1 MTKILLNTQKID
13 TVVVPYIDGMTDSLD
28 KVLENISK
36 IKIPSRVSAD
46 VADLTESVND
56 IKRDVKNFET
66 WLNDVKTEYT
76 NSIEEISENIKEMDS
91 SVISARTML
100 IAKK

>member
-13 TVVVPYIDGMTDSLD
+13 TVVVPYIDGMIDSLD

-46 VADLTESVND
+46 VADLTECVND
-56 IKRDVKNFET
+56 IKKDVKNFET
-66 WLNDVKTEYT
+66 WLSDVKTEYT

>member
-13 TVVVPYIDGMTDSLD
+13 TVVVPYINGMITSLD

-46 VADLTESVND
+46 ISSLTESVND
-56 IKRDVKNFET
+56 IKKDVKNFEI
-66 WLNDVKTEYT
+66 WLSDVKTEYT
-76 NSIEEISENIKEMDS
+76 NSIEEILENIKEMDS
-91 SVISARTML
+91 SVISSRTML